1 MFVPKLPE
9 NCLLKKTKDKISL
22 NIFKQTLKNFG
33 NLSVVIVDYRGSL
46 FLSNFFTMTEIINLG
61 ITSIESLYFKRKP
74 YENHEAIY
82 IISCCEESLNKI
94 SEDFYKNKE
103 KKKVPLYKSFHIFTL
118 DEINDDFMNLI
129 LEKKEFDMIKYI
141 KTLKQIMIKFIPIDK
156 NIFSFGNDDNFNSLY
171 NLYED
176 NETMNKINISKLVTI
191 CQCLNNYPNIAY
203 FSPDKKCK
211 SLAEKVN
218 SELKKCFPKKTKKNG
233 ILLITTR
240 LIDFTSPIQFSLI
253 YQNVV
258 FELLKKKNDNYYNK
272 ILLDIEKDGKKEKKE
287 FNLDY
292 RCEIYNKYKNMGMY
306 DVFKKYDDDF
316 KDFKKSDIGKLHNIK
331 KDEKI
336 DEVFALKNVSKYHYL
351 SDSYSQ
357 VLNISLNLNK
367 KMGNRHIRD
376 LLEFHQ
382 KIISKIDNKGKK
394 ISDKEIL
401 SFLKDNIKLFGKND
415 IKRLLCLIKYN
426 YPNIELN
433 DELYEKIKK
442 NIGEFTVSEKKVI
455 NFFNKDK
462 CLKNKDVI
470 EQLYQN
476 LVSYREKNNYNTNE
490 ESENEDDKSY
500 PYIKESNLTTLCDMC
515 SKNKLPNSFFS
526 FVEKAENLP
535 KKNLK
540 INLGAL
546 GNNQPDEEDINNT
559 QNLILFNIGGIS
571 NYEIS
576 SLERGV
582 EIGQI
587 GLNLIFGGNKIYN
600 HEEFFDE
607 IKNYL
612 NNDDKIIKLEEKQPK
627 EITEA
632 KEPKGKKDNEEQKV
646 EINIDNEKDSRGK
659 DSNEQLNNITNSL
672 SDDSDKK

>member
-1 MFVPKLPE
+1 
-9 NCLLKKTKDKISL
+9 
-22 NIFKQTLKNFG
+22 
-33 NLSVVIVDYRGSL
+33 
-46 FLSNFFTMTEIINLG
+46 
-61 ITSIESLYFKRKP
+61 
-74 YENHEAIY
+74 
-82 IISCCEESLNKI
+82 
-94 SEDFYKNKE
+94 
-103 KKKVPLYKSFHIFTL
+103 
-118 DEINDDFMNLI
+118 
-129 LEKKEFDMIKYI
+129 
-141 KTLKQIMIKFIPIDK
+141 MIKFIPIDK
-156 NIFSFGNDDNFNSLY
+156 NIFSFGNDENFNSLY

-176 NETMNKINISKLVTI
+176 NEIMNKINISKLVTI

-336 DEVFALKNVSKYHYL
+336 DEVFALKNVSKFHYL

-367 KMGNRHIRD
+367 KMGNRHIKD

-415 IKRLLCLIKYN
+415 IKRLLCLIRYN

-442 NIGEFTVSEKKVI
+442 NIGEFSVSEKKVI

-470 EQLYQN
+470 EQLY
-476 LVSYREKNNYNTNE
+476 V
-490 ESENEDDKSY
+490 
-500 PYIKESNLTTLCDMC
+500 IC
-515 SKNKLPNSFFS
+515 
-526 FVEKAENLP
+526 VV
-535 KKNLK
+535 K
-540 INLGAL
+540 IN
-546 GNNQPDEEDINNT
+546 
-559 QNLILFNIGGIS
+559 
-571 NYEIS
+571 Y
-576 SLERGV
+576 
-582 EIGQI
+582 QI
-587 GLNLIFGGNKIYN
+587 HFFLLWKKQKIYQ
-600 HEEFFDE
+600 
-607 IKNYL
+607 K
-612 NNDDKIIKLEEKQPK
+612 KI
-627 EITEA
+627 
-632 KEPKGKKDNEEQKV
+632 
-646 EINIDNEKDSRGK
+646 
-659 DSNEQLNNITNSL
+659 
-672 SDDSDKK
+672 